1 MPDEVGGSGEQ
12 VSQIQHVS
20 IKVPQFMETS
30 VDGWFDIIEA
40 QFELANVSRSS
51 TRFFHVISAL
61 PADIVCSVSSEA
73 RASKSYEKI
82 KEEILSLYEKSKAE
96 MLDKLMDNTTIHGR
110 PSVALREME
119 HLAKKLNI
127 NDDVVKHKF
136 LQKMPSG
143 ISTVLAAQTDLTL
156 SQVGKLAENLTP
168 YMTQSAHSSIN
179 QVVSEEKRTHSN
191 NTHSSEKYYS
201 SQAVPIGVRA
211 FNAKQ
216 RPSICRG
223 HLYYANKS
231 RSCKPWCKWPNKQNV
246 TMKPSSRTS
255 SPCRS
260 EN

>member
-1 MPDEVGGSGEQ
+1 MSTEESGSGVQNPQ
-12 VSQIQHVS
+12 VQHVS

-40 QFELANVSRSS
+40 QFELSNISRSS
-51 TRFFHVISAL
+51 TKFFHVISAL

-73 RASKSYEKI
+73 RASKTYEKI

-96 MLDKLMDNTTIHGR
+96 MLDKLMDNSSIHGR

-119 HLAKKLNI
+119 NLAKKLNI

-156 SQVGKLAENLTP
+156 SQVGKLAESLTP
-168 YMTQSAHSSIN
+168 YMAPSSSSSIN
-179 QVVSEEKRTHSN
+179 QV
-191 NTHSSEKYYS
+191 SSIESIEQQRSYS
-201 SQAVPIGVRA
+201 SQAVPVGIRA
-211 FNAKQ
+211 FNDKQ
-216 RPSICRG
+216 RPNICRG

-231 RSCKPWCKWPNKQNV
+231 RSCKPWCKWPNKQKV
-246 TMKPSSRTS
+246 VIKPSSRTS